1 MKYLLILV
9 CVAAVIIAD
18 QHEKRKN
25 RRTAAALVDYALFF
39 PKLPEGSDDQ
49 ALIRESGA
57 QLSSDTRIP
66 GALVI
71 EIEPS
76 RLCLIVWR
84 AFRDNGF
91 VYMAKDNQLLSTLQI
106 KTACMGK
113 EKARFYL
120 RRSKQ
125 PT

>member
-9 CVAAVIIAD
+9 FVVAVTIAD

-39 PKLPEGSDDQ
+39 PKLPEGADDQ
-49 ALIRESGA
+49 ALIRESGV
-57 QLSSDTRIP
+57 QLSSDTRMP
-66 GALVI
+66 GSLEI
-71 EIEPS
+71 EVEPS
-76 RLCLIVWR
+76 RLCLIVWG

-91 VYMAKDNQLLSTLQI
+91 VYMDKVSQPLSTLQI
-106 KTACMGK
+106 KTACRGE
-113 EKARFYL
+113 EKVRFYL
-120 RRSKQ
+120 RRGKQ